1 MSNSTSPR
9 PQRSP
14 KNNEFEGGLLI
25 PVSGNRFGEF
35 VSSLLGEPRSTE
47 KTYNEPFKIDKDYI
61 RSLADVISQRV
72 NTQQVANL
80 VNFSSKVFY
89 EDGKVQTETTEN
101 SFFDLNDFH
110 SSRPIKIALSWTYL
124 VQFPK
129 SDFPEKQVISFDVD
143 KNIANNTTR
152 IRSKE
157 GWFARSVRNLG
168 DIDLEPQIDV
178 RIDYTE
184 FTWGT
189 DILRHIDDQLIR
201 CIRPESTVKRGLQQ
215 LTSKTLPI
223 VAATTLMM
231 VMMSSVLLQI
241 NSLEEVPVEEFLA
254 NPLLTG
260 TFEQQVNVK
269 LDFLVGKTKAA
280 RAISSIS
287 LFATIASGFLAVL
300 ILFLFSKEQL
310 RSHILLNQ
318 VANQYFEKSEKYLSN
333 SKVAKTIAL
342 LVAIGVGILG
352 NFGTDAIK
360 KFLGIS

>member
-1 MSNSTSPR
+1 MSNSR
-9 PQRSP
+9 PP
-14 KNNEFEGGLLI
+14 KTPKSNEFEGGLLI

-47 KTYNEPFKIDKDYI
+47 KTYNEPFRIDKDYI
-61 RSLADVISQRV
+61 RALSDVISQRV

-80 VNFSSKVFY
+80 VSFSSKVFY

-101 SFFDLNDFH
+101 SFFNLNDFH

-129 SDFPEKQVISFDVD
+129 SDFPEKQVIAVSFDVD

-152 IRSKE
+152 AQFKE
-157 GWFARSVRNLG
+157 GWFARRVRNLVNL
-168 DIDLEPQIDV
+168 DLEPQIDV

-189 DILRHIDDQLIR
+189 DILRHVDDQLVR
-201 CIRPESTVKRGLQQ
+201 CIQPGSKIKRGLQQ
-215 LTSKTLPI
+215 ISSKTLPLF
-223 VAATTLMM
+223 ATTLFMILT
-231 VMMSSVLLQI
+231 MSSMLFKI
-241 NSLEEVPVEEFLA
+241 SSLEEIPVEEFVS
-254 NPLLTG
+254 NPLLSG

-280 RAISSIS
+280 RGLSVLS
-287 LFATIASGFLAVL
+287 LFATMASGFLALV

-310 RSHILLNQ
+310 QSHILLNDA
-318 VANQYFEKSEKYLSN
+318 ANRYFAKSEKYLAN
-333 SKVAKTIAL
+333 SKVAKAATL
-342 LVAIGVGILG
+342 LVAIAVGIVG
-352 NFGTDAIK
+352 NLGTDVIK
-360 KFLGIS
+360 DFFGFG